1 MKLRNYRVLKG
12 LTIKQAADEIGVSDV
27 AWGYWEKGHRMPEEA
42 NMAAIVKWSSGAV
55 MPNDFYLLPHT
66 GT

>member
-1 MKLRNYRVLKG
+1 MKLREYRKLKG
-12 LTIKQAADEIGVSDV
+12 LTITQAAGEIGVSHV
-27 AWGYWEKGHRMPEEA
+27 AWGYWEKGKRTPEEA
-42 NMAAIVKWSSGAV
+42 NMAAIAKWSKGAV